1 MFKSLLNHDFFAI
14 WLNFIFTIFIKVS
27 IVLTVPLIINII
39 HKKSAAEFRHLL
51 LFISISML
59 FLLPF
64 LPEPVLTF
72 DFPSL
77 QQKWDCQNNSLLRT
91 DANISNSHYSNF
103 KPPVASETN
112 SNAFLLSSK
121 NNNPGIGYY
130 LALLTFI
137 IWFAGSLFLIT
148 YLLISVYAVYRMKK
162 RGNSLSDPEWNKTLK
177 NLCAEFKINR
187 PIQLINGANFRTP
200 FTFGLIRPFI
210 YLPNTFKKY
219 TTEERRCI
227 LLHELSHIKRNDT
240 LTYFIARFI
249 VALYW
254 FNPLAWLAL
263 RILRLEQEKAC
274 DDRVLNYG
282 IKPSD
287 YATHL
292 LNFLRES
299 RPNHPVAALGVS
311 SFKTI
316 KSRIGQIL
324 NPIRRRSLLNTKM
337 CITAITIVVFLT
349 VTVATFGPAAIA
361 TEDSMSAPNTKQT
374 EYLQSGQS
382 EQLNNTAPISKTKTN
397 HKTAPTSI
405 SIQGNIKP
413 KTDVSNVTASG
424 IPSLMPIN
432 GNIISFFGKRFHE
445 KLKAERLHSGI
456 DIEAQIGTTVKA
468 TANGTVI
475 KAEFD
480 GGYGLMMEIVH
491 QDEISTVYAHLS
503 SLSVKPG
510 QIILQGEVIGYS
522 GNTGLTTGPHLHYE
536 IRVKGQ
542 PVDPLIFINQDNTQ
556 ANHETEKTASQSEE
570 NLTASH
576 PNFMKPVPFTKV
588 SSPFGLGIDPITE
601 ISRVHSGIDIPLPI
615 GTPVKASADGQV
627 VKAERSGASGILV
640 IIEHQNNYS
649 TYYAK
654 LSQALV
660 KAGDTVKQ
668 GDIIAYSGN
677 SGRSTGPHLHFELR
691 EQDQP
696 VNPMLF
702 FETLNNNNL

>member
-1 MFKSLLNHDFFAI
+1 MFKSLLNNDFFAI
-14 WLNFIFTIFIKVS
+14 WLNSMFNIFIKAS
-27 IVLTVPLIINII
+27 IILIVPLIINII
-39 HKKSAAEFRHLL
+39 RKKSAAEFRHLL
-51 LFISISML
+51 IFISISML
-59 FLLPF
+59 SLLPF

-72 DFPSL
+72 EFPSF
-77 QQKWDCQNNSLLRT
+77 QQQWDCQNNSLLRT
-91 DANISNSHYSNF
+91 DANIPNSNYSNF
-103 KPPVASETN
+103 EPTVASETN
-112 SNAFLLSSK
+112 SNALILSSEY
-121 NNNPGIGYY
+121 NNPGIQYY

-148 YLLISVYAVYRMKK
+148 YLLISIYAVYRMKK
-162 RGNSLSDPEWNKTLK
+162 KGNSLSDLEWNKTLK

-187 PIQLINGANFRTP
+187 PIQLINGANSRTP

-210 YLPNTFKKY
+210 YLPYTFKKY

-240 LTYFIARFI
+240 LTYFITRFI

-311 SFKTI
+311 SLKTI

-324 NPIRRRSLLNTKM
+324 NPIQRRSLINTKM
-337 CITAITIVVFLT
+337 CITAITIVVFLI
-349 VTVATFGPAAIA
+349 VTVAIFGPAAIA
-361 TEDSMSAPNTKQT
+361 TEGSMSSPNINQT
-374 EYLQSGQS
+374 EYLQS
-382 EQLNNTAPISKTKTN
+382 EQPNNAAPISKTN
-397 HKTAPTSI
+397 HETAPTSI
-405 SIQGNIKP
+405 SIQDTIEP
-413 KTDVSNVTASG
+413 KTDVSNVTASD

-432 GNIISFFGKRFHE
+432 GNIVSFFGKRFHE
-445 KLKAERLHSGI
+445 KLKVEKLHIGI
-456 DIEAQIGTTVKA
+456 DIKAQIGTTIKA

-475 KAEFD
+475 KGEFA
-480 GGYGLMMEIVH
+480 GGYGLMVEIAH
-491 QDEISTVYAHLS
+491 QDGISTVYAHLS

-510 QIILQGEVIGYS
+510 QTILQGDVIGYS
-522 GNTGLTTGPHLHYE
+522 GNTGITTGPHLHYE

-556 ANHETEKTASQSEE
+556 AKPGTEKNSSQSEE
-570 NLTASH
+570 NPTVSY

-627 VKAERSGASGILV
+627 VKAERTGAYGILV

-654 LSQALV
+654 LSQASV

-668 GDIIAYSGN
+668 GDVIAYSGN
-677 SGRSTGPHLHFELR
+677 TGRSTGPHLHFEVR
-691 EQDQP
+691 EQDRP

-702 FETLNNNNL
+702 LWSD